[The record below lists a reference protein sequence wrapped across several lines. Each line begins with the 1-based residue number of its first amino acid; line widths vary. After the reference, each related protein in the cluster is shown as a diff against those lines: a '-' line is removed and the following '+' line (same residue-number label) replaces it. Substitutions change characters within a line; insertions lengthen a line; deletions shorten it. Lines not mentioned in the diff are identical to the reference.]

1 MLCATFQST
10 NQPVNQLTR
19 KNYIKSYSFHTLFPQ
34 NPKIPL
40 ETNPIIIEAC
50 VASVESALEAAN
62 GGADRLELN
71 CALELDGLTP
81 SPGLYNEIQATVSL
95 PVIVMI
101 RPRSFGFVYSD
112 AEFRAIQDDIDLLLG
127 LGADGIAIGILNTD
141 LTVDTHR
148 MLEICEQVG
157 DSELVFHRAF
167 DVTPNTGIALEQLID
182 CGVNRVLT
190 SGQAPT
196 APAGVAQ
203 IAKLVEQAKGRIEIL
218 PGSGIN
224 ARNAAVLVHQTGCT
238 QIHGTF
244 RNTGIPSPT
253 ASGLDRLRIP
263 PPPGTDAE
271 VVSAVRQAVS

>member
-1 MLCATFQST
+1 MS
-10 NQPVNQLTR
+10 
-19 KNYIKSYSFHTLFPQ
+19 
-34 NPKIPL
+34 
-40 ETNPIIIEAC
+40 
-50 VASVESALEAAN
+50 SALAAAD

-71 CALELDGLTP
+71 SALELDGLTP
-81 SPGLYNEIQATVSL
+81 SPGLYKEIQAAVSM

-101 RPRSFGFVYSD
+101 RPRNYGFVYSET
-112 AEFRAIQDDIDLLLG
+112 EFRIMQEDIDLLMA
-127 LGADGIAIGILNTD
+127 LGADGIAIGILNQD

-148 MLEICEQVG
+148 VLEIREQIG

-167 DVTPNTGIALEQLID
+167 DVTPNAGIALEQLID
-182 CGVNRVLT
+182 CGVDRVLT

-203 IAKLVEQAKGRIEIL
+203 IARLVEQAKGRIEIL

-244 RNTGIPSPT
+244 RNTGIPAPT
-253 ASGLDRLRIP
+253 ASGLDRLRVP

-271 VVSAVRQAVS
+271 VVAAVRQALS